1 MMVCVSVFDPVMVCV
16 SVFDPVMICVSVS
29 SSGDDMCEC
38 V

>member
-1 MMVCVSVFDPVMVCV
+1 MSVFDPVMVCV